1 MAKKDEAGNE
11 RKDGQPVTKEDLKK
25 SEPQCPICGKSVH
38 DCPGYKKGK

>member
-11 RKDGQPVTKEDLKK
+11 RKDGQPVIAGDLKK

-38 DCPGYKKGK
+38 DCPGHERK